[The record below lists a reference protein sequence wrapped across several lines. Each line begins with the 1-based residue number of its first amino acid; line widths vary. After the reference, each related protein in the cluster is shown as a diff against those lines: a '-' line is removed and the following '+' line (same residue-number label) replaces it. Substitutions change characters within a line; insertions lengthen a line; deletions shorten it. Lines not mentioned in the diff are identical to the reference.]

1 MGIIVHHG
9 VTPQIHP
16 STFVAEGACII
27 GDVELGKDSS
37 IWFNA
42 VLRGDINAI
51 RVGERSNVQDG
62 AVLHVTHQHRVYVGA
77 DATIAHQAILHG
89 CTVEDGCLIGMGA
102 VVLDH
107 ARVGPYALVAA
118 GTVILEGFVVPE
130 GMLAAGVPARIIRKL
145 TDKEKEALFESA
157 QRYVTYAAS
166 FVDRPRQGQ
175 P

>member
-9 VTPQIHP
+9 VTPKIHP
-16 STFVAEGACII
+16 SAFVAEGAHII
-27 GDVELGKDSS
+27 GDVELGMDSS

-62 AVLHVTHQHRVYVGA
+62 AVLHVTHEYPVYIGA
-77 DATIAHQAILHG
+77 DATIGHHAIIHG

-118 GTVILEGFVVPE
+118 GAVILEEFVVPE
-130 GMLAAGVPARIIRKL
+130 GMLAAGVPARVIRKL
-145 TDKEKEALFESA
+145 TDKEKQDLFESA

-175 P
+175 L